1 MNYSPGMASDPALDL
16 PSEASLAI
24 VSLGV
29 EHGYRLAQHFEPA
42 SQVGEVLTLSRPVV
56 YRALKTLESAGL
68 VTATETTGGRGQLK
82 RLLRCTP
89 QGQRHAAEWLTS
101 PVAHIRDMRT
111 ALLLK
116 LVISDLHGLDSGTL
130 VEHQR
135 EILQPIV
142 GNLLAGDERDAV
154 SLWRREQARSVMRF
168 LDELQ
173 GVARRP
179 ETPLQN
185 DALTISARNQLRATV
200 TSVKHGDILSSVHL
214 SLDPD
219 QTLTATITREATES
233 LQLAPGSPAIALFKA
248 TDVMVARK

>member
-1 MNYSPGMASDPALDL
+1 MASIDHLDL
-16 PSEASLAI
+16 PTEASLAL

-29 EHGYRLAQHFEPA
+29 EHGYRLAQHFEPT
-42 SQVGEVLTLSRPVV
+42 SRVGEVLTLSRPVV
-56 YRALKTLESAGL
+56 YRALKTLESARL

-89 QGQRHAAEWLTS
+89 QGQRHASEWLAS
-101 PVAHIRDMRT
+101 PVTHIRDIRT

-116 LVISDLHGLDSGTL
+116 LVIGDLHGLDATTL
-130 VEHQR
+130 VERQR
-135 EILQPIV
+135 DTLQPIV
-142 GNLLAGDERDAV
+142 GSLLAGDERDAV
-154 SLWRREQARSVMRF
+154 SLWRREQARSAMRF

-173 GVARRP
+173 GIDRRP
-179 ETPLQN
+179 TRETDN
-185 DALTISARNQLRATV
+185 DAITISARNQLRAVV

-219 QTLTATITREATES
+219 QTVTATITREATES
-233 LQLAPGSPAIALFKA
+233 LQLAPGSPVTALFKA